1 MKREEI
7 TVVAQLLTAI
17 KDALGELE
25 KAQRKE
31 DNERVEMAKREILG
45 FQKKLDELLK

>member
-17 KDALGELE
+17 KDALAELE
-25 KAQRKE
+25 KAQRKNDE
-31 DNERVEMAKREILG
+31 ERVEMAKREILG
-45 FQKKLDELLK
+45 FQKKLDELL